1 MLKLERLTY
10 SYPSGK
16 RALDDVSLSVSAG
29 ERVVVM
35 GANGSGKTT
44 LARIIA
50 GLIVSTR
57 GELRIDL
64 PVSLPPVSRIGI
76 LFQNPDN
83 QMVSSVVENEIAFA
97 LENLATPMAEMEAR
111 VTETLQRFGIEHLR
125 TRLTHEL
132 SGGEKQ
138 RVALAS
144 VMIANPRI
152 LILDEPDSFLDASGK
167 QLLES
172 ELQRLHEEQPDLI
185 EIRITQYPDVAK
197 NYPRMVVFVD
207 GRLEADHLPE
217 KIFANGGFCERAG
230 IVATNGELDR
240 ASAHIIEPH
249 SIADVLHSV
258 EVKDVSFSY
267 SEDQPV
273 IDELS
278 FVWSRGELIGV
289 AGDSGSGKTTLGLL
303 LAGLLKPVKGELL
316 YFDSENHLLGLEP
329 RPGWVAAIFQ
339 QPERQFFLPT
349 CREEI
354 LFGPKNLGSRLSE
367 DQVASMLTLVG
378 LNPHEFLLRDPL
390 SLSMGEK
397 RRLAFASI
405 LSMRPPF
412 IIFDEP
418 TCGLDPK
425 GVGKFIQLTRALKE
439 AAVGQL
445 IISHDRSLL
454 TDICDRTIRLTRP

>member
-1 MLKLERLTY
+1 MVHLSHLQY

-16 RALDDVSLSVSAG
+16 RALDDVSLSINAG

-50 GLIVSTR
+50 GLIKPTR
-57 GELRIDL
+57 GEMRIDL
-64 PVSLPPVSRIGI
+64 PESLPPVSRIGI

-97 LENLATPMAEMEAR
+97 LENLATPMAEMEVR

-152 LILDEPDSFLDASGK
+152 LILDEPDSFLDSSGM

-172 ELQRLHEEQPDLI
+172 ELKRLHEEQPDLI

-197 NYPRMVVFVD
+197 SYPRMLVFVD
-207 GRLEADHLPE
+207 GRLEADHQPS
-217 KIFANGGFCERAG
+217 KIFVARAFCNSAG
-230 IVATNGELDR
+230 IVNNDSESEHEDSQAIELCTN
-240 ASAHIIEPH
+240 
-249 SIADVLHSV
+249 ADVLHSI
-258 EVKDVSFSY
+258 EAKELSFSY
-267 SEDQPV
+267 SEDQLV
-273 IDELS
+273 IDDLS
-278 FVWSRGELIGV
+278 FVWSRGEVIGV

-303 LAGLLKPVKGELL
+303 LAGLHKPTKGELL
-316 YFDSENHLLGLEP
+316 YFDSENYLLGLAP
-329 RPGWVAAIFQ
+329 RPGWVAAAFQ

-349 CREEI
+349 CFEEVA
-354 LFGPKNLGSRLSE
+354 FGPRNFGQTMTRESGSNWL
-367 DQVASMLTLVG
+367 QLVG
-378 LNPHEFLLRDPL
+378 LEPNEFLERDPF

-405 LSMRPPF
+405 LSMHPPF

-418 TCGLDPK
+418 TCGLDPR
-425 GVGKFIQLTRALKE
+425 GVGKFMQLTRALKE
-439 AAVGQL
+439 AAVGQM

-454 TDICDRTIRLTRP
+454 TDVCDRTIRLIRP